1 MEDINY
7 DNFDLNK
14 LSTEEL
20 KKHKDRM
27 EIGFRKNSL
36 KPGDPG
42 FKYDKQETF
51 DPTESNDWDMEDDG
65 ADIV

>member
-1 MEDINY
+1 MEGVDEMEDIDY
-7 DNFDLNK
+7 DNFNLNK

-27 EIGFRKNSL
+27 EVGFKKNVL

-42 FKYDKQETF
+42 FKYDSRQDF
-51 DPTESNDWDMEDDG
+51 DPQESNDWDMDD
-65 ADIV
+65 